1 MVLGNALMRLLGGYK
16 AASHVLLLL
25 FMYNTICLFT
35 FATIYYSIGFD
46 KHFNLPDDME
56 PSFKNCLYYSLATQA
71 TCMAG
76 EVTPKTPLGRG
87 VLSFQITS
95 AYLVTLV
102 LIVPWVRQAVPRGG

>member
-1 MVLGNALMRLLGGYK
+1 MSPPSALVRILGGYK
-16 AASHVLLLL
+16 AATDVLVLLFL
-25 FMYNTICLFT
+25 YNTICLFM
-35 FATIYYSIGFD
+35 FATLYYAIGFEQ
-46 KHFNLPDDME
+46 HFNLPEDME

-95 AYLVTLV
+95 AYLATLV
-102 LIVPWVRQAVPRGG
+102 LIVPWVRQAIPRT